1 MKRIWDLGLALSP
14 RSTHPW
20 ARTGDPA
27 RPKHAEPLR
36 RGEYRNYLRVPAG
49 LDEFFEQLCREDQK
63 RIQVFEWLDFMFNF
77 I

>member
-1 MKRIWDLGLALSP
+1 
-14 RSTHPW
+14 
-20 ARTGDPA
+20 
-27 RPKHAEPLR
+27 
-36 RGEYRNYLRVPAG
+36 VPAG